1 MKQLISE
8 NRFVNIVESFKTLPP
23 IAVVGDVGIDK
34 YTHGNVKRI
43 SPEAPVPVLE
53 VTKEWHKLGL
63 AANIS
68 HNLTTLGI
76 RSTLCGVLGDDLNAN
91 FFIDLMEEENLTID
105 GLVRMPNRH
114 TTLKERILTEVQQI
128 CRIDYETLGS
138 IDLET
143 ENKILNNME
152 AALFAHEA
160 LIIEDYGKGTLT
172 ERLTAKL
179 IQMFRKEG
187 KIVTVDPSRSTPPRY
202 YKGVNLLKP
211 NLTEAKIM
219 CQSLGY
225 RETNVEKIAEIL
237 VDALNLQMLVVTM
250 GPDGMAIVDTKKSH
264 GVSIIPTVPT
274 EVFDVSGA
282 GDTAIS
288 VITSSLLAGATLE
301 EAAWIGNC
309 ASGVVV
315 GKKGTATVNVEEL
328 CEFYKKMQHKLT
340 QA

>member
-1 MKQLISE
+1 MKELISE
-8 NRFVNIVESFKTLPP
+8 NRFLHTVENFRNLPP

-53 VTKEWHKLGL
+53 VTREWHKLGL

-91 FFIDLMEEENLTID
+91 FFIELMEEENLPVD
-105 GLVRMPNRH
+105 GLVRMSGRH

-172 ERLTAKL
+172 ERLTGKL
-179 IQMFRKEG
+179 IQMFCKEG
-187 KIVTVDPSRSTPPRY
+187 KLVAVDPSRSTPPRY
-202 YKGVNLLKP
+202 YKGVSLLKP

-225 RETNVEKIAEIL
+225 RETQIEKIAEIL
-237 VDALNLQMLVVTM
+237 VDSLNISMLVVTM

-264 GVSIIPTVPT
+264 KVEIIPTVPT

-288 VITSSLLAGATLE
+288 VITSALMAQATLE
-301 EAAWIGNC
+301 EAAWIANC

-315 GKKGTATVNVEEL
+315 GKKGTATVSIEEL
-328 CEFYKKMQHKLT
+328 IEFYKKMQSKL
-340 QA
+340 AH

>member
-1 MKQLISE
+1 MQKLISE
-8 NRFVNIVESFKTLPP
+8 DRFLSVVESFRTLPP

-43 SPEAPVPVLE
+43 SPEAPVPILE

-76 RSTLCGVLGDDLNAN
+76 RSTLCGVLGDDINAN
-91 FFIDLMEEENLTID
+91 FFIELMEEENLSID
-105 GLVRMPNRH
+105 GLVRMPERH

-152 AALFAHEA
+152 VALFAHEA

-187 KIVTVDPSRSTPPRY
+187 KMVLVDPSRSTPPRY
-202 YKGVNLLKP
+202 YKGVTLLKP
-211 NLTEAKIM
+211 NFAEAKIM

-225 RETNVEKIAEIL
+225 RETQVEKIAEIL
-237 VDALNLQMLVVTM
+237 VDGLNLSMLAITM
-250 GPDGMAIVDTKKSH
+250 GPDGMAIVDTKKSQQ
-264 GVSIIPTVPT
+264 VKIIPTVPT

-288 VITSSLLAGATLE
+288 VIASALMAGASLE

-328 CEFYKKMQHKLT
+328 IEFYKKMQSKISP
-340 QA
+340 